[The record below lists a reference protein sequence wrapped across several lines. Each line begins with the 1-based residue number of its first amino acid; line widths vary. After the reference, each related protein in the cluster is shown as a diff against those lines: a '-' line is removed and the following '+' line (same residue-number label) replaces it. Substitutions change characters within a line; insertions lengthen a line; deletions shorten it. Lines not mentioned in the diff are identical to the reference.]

1 MESFESYVAEFVK
14 TAEIYSEQCRTGS
27 PETTRTRRD
36 LLGIV
41 WQLQT
46 SLFQPTDFLQRLTLQ
61 AQVIACLQWLGHFQ
75 VLACVPLHGSVRIQD
90 IADLTGVS
98 ERQLYR
104 TLRMMSLVGFLR
116 ETSPGEMA
124 HTPLSASFVSKPS
137 HLDAAMFLAETAV
150 PSALHMVANTERHGQ
165 SREPRHSAYTM
176 AFSTPQSFQSHCQ
189 QRSKLQHQWTAFLR
203 DVTNVV
209 DDWAAVG
216 PLDSI
221 DWSGLGDACVVDV
234 THKSPAHVLALAELY
249 PSLHF
254 VVQTPDP
261 DTIAPLIE
269 ESPHGARV
277 MVHER
282 GDGEPQIIKDA
293 AVYLLSFASPTLS
306 LSRLR
311 AHVSREL
318 RAHVGILSVNP
329 AARLVLEITLLPE
342 PGYASSSVE
351 RSARVFDMSLFNL
364 MNDQVMELKDVVELV
379 ESVRGSNG
387 RLVVGNKIFSRDKAI
402 CALEISYQVQP
413 NS

>member
-1 MESFESYVAEFVK
+1 M
-14 TAEIYSEQCRTGS
+14 
-27 PETTRTRRD
+27 
-36 LLGIV
+36 
-41 WQLQT
+41 
-46 SLFQPTDFLQRLTLQ
+46 
-61 AQVIACLQWLGHFQ
+61 
-75 VLACVPLHGSVRIQD
+75 
-90 IADLTGVS
+90 
-98 ERQLYR
+98 
-104 TLRMMSLVGFLR
+104 
-116 ETSPGEMA
+116 
-124 HTPLSASFVSKPS
+124 
-137 HLDAAMFLAETAV
+137 
-150 PSALHMVANTERHGQ
+150 
-165 SREPRHSAYTM
+165 
-176 AFSTPQSFQSHCQ
+176 
-189 QRSKLQHQWTAFLR
+189 
-203 DVTNVV
+203 
-209 DDWAAVG
+209 
-216 PLDSI
+216 
-221 DWSGLGDACVVDV
+221 
-234 THKSPAHVLALAELY
+234 
-249 PSLHF
+249 
-254 VVQTPDP
+254 VQTPDP

-306 LSRLR
+306 LSRMR
-311 AHVSREL
+311 AHVNREL

>member
-1 MESFESYVAEFVK
+1 M
-14 TAEIYSEQCRTGS
+14 
-27 PETTRTRRD
+27 
-36 LLGIV
+36 
-41 WQLQT
+41 
-46 SLFQPTDFLQRLTLQ
+46 
-61 AQVIACLQWLGHFQ
+61 
-75 VLACVPLHGSVRIQD
+75 RIQD

-221 DWSGLGDACVVDV
+221 DWSGLGDACVVDVSSSYLISHPCVFSHPCIFIHPCSHWLYSGRIPCTHADSLQV

>member
-1 MESFESYVAEFVK
+1 
-14 TAEIYSEQCRTGS
+14 
-27 PETTRTRRD
+27 
-36 LLGIV
+36 
-41 WQLQT
+41 
-46 SLFQPTDFLQRLTLQ
+46 
-61 AQVIACLQWLGHFQ
+61 
-75 VLACVPLHGSVRIQD
+75 
-90 IADLTGVS
+90 
-98 ERQLYR
+98 
-104 TLRMMSLVGFLR
+104 
-116 ETSPGEMA
+116 
-124 HTPLSASFVSKPS
+124 
-137 HLDAAMFLAETAV
+137 
-150 PSALHMVANTERHGQ
+150 
-165 SREPRHSAYTM
+165 M

-311 AHVSREL
+311 AH
-318 RAHVGILSVNP
+318 
-329 AARLVLEITLLPE
+329 RLV
-342 PGYASSSVE
+342 
-351 RSARVFDMSLFNL
+351 
-364 MNDQVMELKDVVELV
+364 
-379 ESVRGSNG
+379 
-387 RLVVGNKIFSRDKAI
+387 
-402 CALEISYQVQP
+402 SY
-413 NS
+413 